1 MSDLNPLEQAVVTVL
16 AGESAC
22 TWHVG
27 CDVEDCYGPRAKKI
41 VPAVLKAAAAQQRP
55 GRNRNRGS
63 ARSAGKALEKTTA
76 DYLAAELKDDRIIP
90 RPAGAAIDRGDI
102 ANLRAHGQ
110 HVTVEC
116 KNTRDWKPGTWL
128 KQAEKE
134 RVNDN
139 ALAGI
144 VVAKRHGS
152 ADPGDQVVL
161 MTMRD
166 FVALHRGVRPEEA
179 S

>member
-1 MSDLNPLEQAVVTVL
+1 MDDLNPIEQAVVDVL
-16 AGESAC
+16 TAESKC
-22 TWHVG
+22 SWHIG
-27 CDVEDCYGPRAKKI
+27 CDVEDCYAPRAEAI

-55 GRNRNRGS
+55 GRSRNRGS

-76 DYLAAELKDDRIIP
+76 DYFATELNDDRIIP
-90 RPAGAAIDRGDI
+90 RRAGAAIDRGDI
-102 ANLRAHGQ
+102 ANLRVHGQ

-128 KQAEKE
+128 RQAEKE
-134 RVNDN
+134 RQNDSS
-139 ALAGI
+139 LAGI

-152 ADPGDQVVL
+152 ADPGQQVVL

-166 FVALHRGVRPEEA
+166 FVALIRGVRPEET